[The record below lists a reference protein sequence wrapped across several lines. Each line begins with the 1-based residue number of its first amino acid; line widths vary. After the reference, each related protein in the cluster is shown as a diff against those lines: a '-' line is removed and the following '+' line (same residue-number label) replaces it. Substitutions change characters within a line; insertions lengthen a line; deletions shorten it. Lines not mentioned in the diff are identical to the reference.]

1 MKIKIRV
8 SHTKRN
14 HQNYLAKITIVN
26 FAMKFIPRLSL
37 LLCNDSSNFTK
48 KTLLLLV
55 DQVI

>member
-8 SHTKRN
+8 SHTKRK

-37 LLCNDSSNFTK
+37 LLCNDSNNFTE

-55 DQVI
+55 D